1 MSAVLG
7 ILLAALT
14 YGSSHAATV
23 TTNGFDLFVNGT
35 RMVIKGI
42 NYSPVPIGVM
52 PGDPPYGDY
61 FVPEYSNV
69 WTPDIQNMRAAGVN
83 AIKLYAGNPGLN
95 AGAPG
100 SAGNW
105 KQFLDACYNGGSNP
119 IYVVMFSY
127 VQGDVI
133 AAGGAAYQQYITD
146 YQNLVG
152 STATHPAILGYCVGK
167 RSLGAT

>member
-1 MSAVLG
+1 
-7 ILLAALT
+7 
-14 YGSSHAATV
+14 
-23 TTNGFDLFVNGT
+23 
-35 RMVIKGI
+35 
-42 NYSPVPIGVM
+42 
-52 PGDPPYGDY
+52 
-61 FVPEYSNV
+61 
-69 WTPDIQNMRAAGVN
+69 MRAAGVN

-152 STATHPAILGYCVGK
+152 STVDTSCNPRILRWQRDLWRRRDIQPSILGQLRRPAQRCEGCRPIAGSHTISHDRHQRQLHTRADAWPAIKQGEDV
-167 RSLGAT
+167 RSARTA

>member
-1 MSAVLG
+1 
-7 ILLAALT
+7 
-14 YGSSHAATV
+14 V

-61 FVPEYSNV
+61 FVPAYSNV

-127 VQGDVI
+127 VQGMSSRPAELLTSSISPIIRTWLAALRHILQSLDI
-133 AAGGAAYQQYITD
+133 A
-146 YQNLVG
+146 L
-152 STATHPAILGYCVGK
+152 AT